1 MQGTD
6 APVTARRPLAVRKPK
21 ATAGWAERE
30 AVPETLA
37 ETKHTDT
44 TAATVT
50 LPAAAAHK
58 ARQPTHGQGK
68 AGPSAAE
75 RSVDLR
81 AAYRARM
88 AAMRTSRVGGARRQA
103 RNEPEAPKQQSEDQ
117 PAVPQAEPAPVPA
130 LGLSRSQR
138 KRLARSAK
146 SAAVLDAALSRA
158 GVSDPVSRVALA
170 NAISEGV
177 GDGTDG
183 AIVERVTRALTK

>member
-1 MQGTD
+1 MQE
-6 APVTARRPLAVRKPK
+6 PVAASTATRRPLTVRKPK
-21 ATAGWAERE
+21 ATVGWEERE
-30 AVPETLA
+30 SVPE
-37 ETKHTDT
+37 
-44 TAATVT
+44 AAPATQN
-50 LPAAAAHK
+50 AAAPAVADAPFASK
-58 ARQPTHGQGK
+58 GRQARHGQGK

-103 RNEPEAPKQQSEDQ
+103 RNEPEVTEQPEAPQ
-117 PAVPQAEPAPVPA
+117 PAAPAGPVAPPA

-146 SAAVLDAALSRA
+146 SAAVVDAALSRA
-158 GVSDPVSRVALA
+158 GVSDPVSRAALA

-177 GDGTDG
+177 GDGTDD
-183 AIVERVTRALTK
+183 AIIERVTRALTK

>member
-6 APVTARRPLAVRKPK
+6 APATVRRPLAVRKPK

-30 AVPETLA
+30 PVPEMLA
-37 ETKHTDT
+37 EAKHADA
-44 TAATVT
+44 TAAP
-50 LPAAAAHK
+50 PAAAADIHK

-103 RNEPEAPKQQSEDQ
+103 RNEPEAPKDSDTQS
-117 PAVPQAEPAPVPA
+117 AAATLAEPVPAPA

>member
-1 MQGTD
+1 MQD
-6 APVTARRPLAVRKPK
+6 TAAATTVRRPLAVRKPK

-30 AVPETLA
+30 SAPGVLD
-37 ETKHTDT
+37 ETKD
-44 TAATVT
+44 AGATVAAPI
-50 LPAAAAHK
+50 PAAGAHK
-58 ARQPTHGQGK
+58 PRQPAHGQGK

-103 RNEPEAPKQQSEDQ
+103 RNEPEAPTQDDVQ
-117 PAVPQAEPAPVPA
+117 PATPPLPVGPAPVPT

-177 GDGTDG
+177 GSGADG